1 MSKNKTGC
9 GIMILACVIL
19 LLGLWELL
27 VPGYLLDPKGAS
39 HKADNWGAVLTLI
52 GAAGLVAGFM
62 WRRRKT

>member
-1 MSKNKTGC
+1 
-9 GIMILACVIL
+9 MILASVIL

-27 VPGYLLDPKGAS
+27 IPGYLLDPKGAS

-62 WRRRKT
+62 WRRRKK